1 MDDWGTT
8 ERIKAEIQ
16 LADGAH
22 LLGELFVQGRV
33 AHHDGPETLV
43 EMLNRP
49 EPFTAVALTG
59 DGVVFVPK
67 SQIALIAAEEPP
79 SPDDGGL
86 RLSTTKLVGL
96 ELEMLGGK
104 VLTGL
109 VSVELPPT
117 HHRPIDFLNEAGAF
131 FALAT
136 HSATWIVHRAHL
148 RGARPAD

>member
-8 ERIKAEIQ
+8 ERIKAEI
-16 LADGAH
+16 LLGDGAH
-22 LLGELFVQGRV
+22 LFGELFVQGRV
-33 AHHDGPETLV
+33 PHHDGPETLV

-59 DGVVFVPK
+59 GGVVFLPK
-67 SQIALIAAEEPP
+67 AQIALIAAEEPP
-79 SPDDGGL
+79 VPDDGGL
-86 RLSTTKLVGL
+86 RRSAVNLVGL

-117 HHRPIDFLNEAGAF
+117 HARPIDFLNEAGAF
-131 FALAT
+131 FSLAT
-136 HSATWIVHRAHL
+136 HSATWVVHRAFL

>member
-1 MDDWGTT
+1 MDDWGRT
-8 ERIKAEIQ
+8 ERIRAEIQ

-22 LLGELFVQGRV
+22 LLGDLFVQGRSP
-33 AHHDGPETLV
+33 HHDGPETLV

-49 EPFTAVALTG
+49 EPFTAVALQG

-67 SQIALIAAEEPP
+67 AQIALIAADEPP
-79 SPDDGGL
+79 PADGGL

-109 VSVELPPT
+109 VSVDLPPT
-117 HHRPIDFLNEAGAF
+117 HNRPIDFLNEAGTF
-131 FALAT
+131 FSLAA
-136 HSATWIVHRAHL
+136 HPANWIVHRAHL
-148 RGARPAD
+148 RGARPVD